1 MSCEF
6 NEDDNEDD
14 NENEETA
21 RSKSVDEAENAR
33 LNDL

>member
-6 NEDDNEDD
+6 NEDDNED
-14 NENEETA
+14 EETA